1 VDLKQQIPKL
11 PISFFRTVSCFAA
24 NKDHW
29 RVSLDAPIS
38 LIPARRNR
46 RVAFTSAY
54 FGQALKRPKPERTT
68 TYVSGDLDPPM
79 ARTQHVSFCH
89 NSARCPSG
97 RQLPVDEL
105 LPGYAVMR
113 GAPPV
118 ARTLFAVGA
127 IVMVAH
133 ATLLV
138 FNPLATFP
146 SNLFVLMYPLLGFVA
161 CLLGAYRDSPETRP
175 LWLLLACGLLL
186 AVVGQVGLTYYEFA
200 TNIHTQTQASHF
212 DFFYFAYG
220 IPVMLAICS
229 RSTDSGLKIFAWL
242 DGAQAVIAAM
252 LAYLQLFSILPSH
265 AGLKGISA
273 IDLMYLNNTEN
284 LILVGA
290 VTLRFFSSPSP
301 ARRRF
306 YRTLSLFLWVDGSV
320 ALILGYLELQGGW
333 RDGPQDIAWGFPH
346 LSLLGSF
353 ALLPKTRVDE
363 SQRSSSQRT
372 VGLLIDNLSPLLFTL
387 AITLM
392 GVEIAPEHPWFGF
405 ASISAA
411 IAIYGIRAAILQVRY
426 ARSQE
431 ELTKAMIATEQASR
445 AKSQFLAN
453 MSHEIRTPMNG
464 ILGMTEL
471 ALSTALSEEQRDFL
485 LTVKSSA
492 DRLLSIINE
501 ILDYSKMEAGKTI
514 LDSVAFH
521 LPGLVKDVLRS
532 FAFAAHQKGLELTVY
547 IAPDVPA
554 DLIGDPTRLSQVL
567 INLVGNAIKFTEHGE
582 VGVDISLEAMIDGRA
597 GLQFSIR
604 DTGIG
609 IAADQQGALFQE
621 FQQAHTSGNRLYGGT
636 GLGLAVSKSIVTLMG
651 GAIGL
656 KSVPGEGT
664 TITFDAHF
672 DVSPSSAASLAIKTE
687 EDLHGIPLLIID
699 DNATNRRIVSELAR
713 QWKMEP
719 QMCDS
724 GESGL
729 AELSRAAY
737 AGTPYRL
744 VLLDEQMPGIDGFAL
759 LDRIRGNPLLLSPVV
774 MMLTS
779 HDQVRSAARCRQMG
793 VETYLIKPISSSDLL
808 GSIRLA
814 LGARTPASP
823 VAPVTTGIAASSLPL
838 KILLAEDNVVNQRVA
853 MTMLGKMGHGIT
865 LATNGLEA
873 LEQWRQGDFDLI
885 LMDVQMP
892 EMTGLEA
899 TKRIRR
905 EEAIG
910 THVPIVAMTASAMS
924 EDRDHC
930 LAAGMDDFISKPVSS
945 KVIEEIIAATF
956 SRLS

>member
-1 VDLKQQIPKL
+1 
-11 PISFFRTVSCFAA
+11 
-24 NKDHW
+24 
-29 RVSLDAPIS
+29 
-38 LIPARRNR
+38 
-46 RVAFTSAY
+46 
-54 FGQALKRPKPERTT
+54 
-68 TYVSGDLDPPM
+68 
-79 ARTQHVSFCH
+79 
-89 NSARCPSG
+89 
-97 RQLPVDEL
+97 
-105 LPGYAVMR
+105 MR
-113 GAPPV
+113 GVPGA
-118 ARTLFAVGA
+118 ARGILAAGA
-127 IVMVAH
+127 ILIAAH

-138 FNPLATFP
+138 FDPHATFL
-146 SNLFVLMYPLLGFVA
+146 SNLFIFMFPVLGVTV
-161 CLLGAYRDSPETRP
+161 CLLGAYSNSPETRP
-175 LWLLLACGLLL
+175 LWLLLGCGFLL
-186 AVVGQVGLTYYEFA
+186 AAVGQLGSTYYDLA
-200 TNIHTQTQASHF
+200 THMHTQTQALNP
-212 DFFYFAYG
+212 DFFFFAYG
-220 IPVMLAICS
+220 IPIMLAICS
-229 RSTDSGLKIFAWL
+229 RGTDAGLKSFTWL
-242 DGAQAVIAAM
+242 DGAQGLIAAM
-252 LAYLQLFSILPSH
+252 LAYLLLFSVLPSH
-265 AGLKGISA
+265 TRPEAISA
-273 IDLMYLNNTEN
+273 TNLMYLNNAEN
-284 LILVGA
+284 WILVGA
-290 VTLRFFSSPSP
+290 VTLRFFSNPSP
-301 ARRRF
+301 ARKRF
-306 YRTLSLFLWVDGSV
+306 YRALSLYLWIYGIV
-320 ALILGYLELQGGW
+320 ALILGYLELKRGW
-333 RDGPQDIAWGFPH
+333 RDGLQDAGWGIPYLPFF
-346 LSLLGSF
+346 GSF
-353 ALLPKTRVDE
+353 ALQHKIRTNKSE
-363 SQRSSSQRT
+363 RSSGQRT
-372 VGLLIDNLSPLLFTL
+372 VGLLIDNLSPVLFTL

-392 GVEIAPEHPWFGF
+392 GVEIAPEHPWLGF
-405 ASISAA
+405 VSISAA
-411 IAIYGIRAAILQVRY
+411 VAIYGVRAAILQVSY

-453 MSHEIRTPMNG
+453 MSHEIRTRMNG

-492 DRLLSIINE
+492 DRLLTIINE

-532 FAFAAHQKGLELTVY
+532 FAFPAHQKGLELTVH
-547 IAPDVPA
+547 IAPDVPP
-554 DLIGDPTRLSQVL
+554 DLTGDPIRLSQVL

-582 VGVDISLEAMIDGRA
+582 VCVDVSLQAVTNGRA
-597 GLQFSIR
+597 CLQFSIR

-609 IAADQQGALFQE
+609 IALDQQGALFQE

-664 TITFDAHF
+664 TITFHAHF
-672 DVSPSSAASLAIKTE
+672 DMSPGSPAALPIPSE
-687 EDLHGIPLLIID
+687 EDLHGIPTLIID
-699 DNATNRRIVSELAR
+699 DNATNRRILSELTR

-719 QMCDS
+719 QVCDS

-729 AELSRAAY
+729 AELSTAAN

-744 VLLDEQMPGIDGFAL
+744 VLLDEQMPGIDGLAVL
-759 LDRIRGNPLLLSPVV
+759 ERIRGNPLLQSVVV

-779 HDQVRSAARCRQMG
+779 CDQVASAARCRQLG

-814 LGARTPASP
+814 LGVQTRASTVAP
-823 VAPVTTGIAASSLPL
+823 VAPGIGASSLSL
-838 KILLAEDNVVNQRVA
+838 KILLAEDNLVNQRVA

-873 LEQWRQGDFDLI
+873 LEQWRKSHFDLI

-899 TKRIRR
+899 TKQIRR
-905 EEAIG
+905 EEVIG
-910 THVPIVAMTASAMS
+910 THIPIVAMTASAMS

-945 KVIEEIIAATF
+945 KVIKDIITATF
-956 SRLS
+956 ARLS